1 MTTLIDRPV
10 QKAQTVAPKTPAV
23 ATHRSPWLA
32 FGLVL
37 IGVGLA
43 AVALLGPAVTQLVD
57 YRVSETLRN
66 QTIGLDAVSLF
77 GVAPLALIAAVLVLR
92 GHVAGPALALGIGAY
107 TSYMFVQYIVGPDYA
122 DLPGNNERLF
132 PLCLLLFAAGWI
144 VALAAWQAVAPP
156 GSGRTGLLL
165 QNTGTPCGTRST
177 DGTGRFCGATT
188 VTGRSA

>member
-1 MTTLIDRPV
+1 MATLLYQGRAADGPARETPDS
-10 QKAQTVAPKTPAV
+10 VA
-23 ATHRSPWLA
+23 RSRPWLA
-32 FGLVL
+32 LGLLVIGSGLV
-37 IGVGLA
+37 
-43 AVALLGPAVTQLVD
+43 AVALLGPLASGLID
-57 YRVSETLRN
+57 YRVTETLRN

-77 GVAPLALIAAVLVLR
+77 LVAPLCILAAIR
-92 GHVAGPALALGIGAY
+92 ASQGQVAGPALALGIGAY